1 MKPLLKKSSLALR
14 VLLLLSVMHAGV
26 ARAEIM
32 TAAIEAFVS
41 GIDGYYLPSN
51 LKLGDRVSF
60 VYVFDD
66 AETKAHHY
74 YLDGRVQAIPM
85 AAYPDLTALSDAQSA
100 FSQNLLD
107 TFAEFKGNSG
117 YQSFNSYW
125 VWSVKSNGMRI
136 FSNSISPGIIVYLRH
151 TPGRGLTGELNG
163 HSRLWAADQTLTTVN
178 IEFTSVQYIPGTP

>member
-107 TFAEFKGNSG
+107 TLPNS
-117 YQSFNSYW
+117 
-125 VWSVKSNGMRI
+125 KA
-136 FSNSISPGIIVYLRH
+136 
-151 TPGRGLTGELNG
+151 TPAI
-163 HSRLWAADQTLTTVN
+163 SRLTAIGCGQSKVMACGFSATVFHPASLF
-178 IEFTSVQYIPGTP
+178 ISDIRRAGA